1 MSESNGGR
9 PATEYDITVD
19 MDTFDGARRR
29 DFCSFLIKSTD
40 RKEKKCHG

>member
-9 PATEYDITVD
+9 LATEYDI
-19 MDTFDGARRR
+19 FDGTSRR
-29 DFCSFLIKSTD
+29 DFYSFLSESTD

>member
-19 MDTFDGARRR
+19 MDTFDGARR
-29 DFCSFLIKSTD
+29 DFYSFLSESTD
-40 RKEKKCHG
+40 RKE